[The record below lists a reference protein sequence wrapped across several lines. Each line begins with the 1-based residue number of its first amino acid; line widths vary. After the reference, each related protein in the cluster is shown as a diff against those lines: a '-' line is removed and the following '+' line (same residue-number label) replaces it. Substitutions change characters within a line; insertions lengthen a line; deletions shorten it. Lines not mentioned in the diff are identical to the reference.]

1 MSPRYGFSLEGISRA
16 LIQGDPLGQGVLV
29 GRLQLFGHA
38 LLMAEENDE
47 LRHSG
52 ADDKGD

>member
-1 MSPRYGFSLEGISRA
+1 MR
-16 LIQGDPLGQGVLV
+16 Q
-29 GRLQLFGHA
+29 QLFGHA